1 MCGAF
6 VKRNF
11 FFFYFH
17 TPPPPPRECLH
28 FSNTAL
34 FTSIF
39 FGGGNSQFLIS
50 PPSNKFLWTLPY
62 KITKSLTPPPSL
74 PPRSYFVLKTFFVS
88 LICCLELYC
97 LLIFLSFPSFLVILI
112 TIRSPTHAVLCCL
125 VTQRSSIPTQLP
137 PTASSSTWTKLSIG
151 TASMYGK
158 WKRFCLTASLQIKT
172 SNFKSTC
179 GRNPHGTGHRHPT

>member
-1 MCGAF
+1 MSLAND
-6 VKRNF
+6 NF
-11 FFFYFH
+11 CFH
-17 TPPPPPRECLH
+17 YLRHHPFPPPPPESVYIFQTPPFLLP
-28 FSNTAL
+28 F
-34 FTSIF
+34 F
-39 FGGGNSQFLIS
+39 FGGGTPISHQPPLQQVFVNAPLQDYQITNPTPLTPAKIIFRVKNFLCLS
-50 PPSNKFLWTLPY
+50 HMLSWTL
-62 KITKSLTPPPSL
+62 LL
-74 PPRSYFVLKTFFVS
+74 FNFFVIS
-88 LICCLELYC
+88 F
-97 LLIFLSFPSFLVILI
+97 IFGDL

-158 WKRFCLTASLQIKT
+158 WKLFCLTASLQIKT

>member
-1 MCGAF
+1 MSLAND
-6 VKRNF
+6 NF
-11 FFFYFH
+11 CFH
-17 TPPPPPRECLH
+17 YLRHPPPPPRVFTFFKHRPFYFH
-28 FSNTAL
+28 FFL
-34 FTSIF
+34 
-39 FGGGNSQFLIS
+39 GGGENSQFLIS

-97 LLIFLSFPSFLVILI
+97 LLIFLSFLSFLVILI

-158 WKRFCLTASLQIKT
+158 WKLFCLTASLQIKT